1 MLEIIPGNFK
11 NKYKNSENGLKCD
24 LCMDEMTQ
32 NHCKICPER
41 ITLRQD
47 LNLEDMDD
55 LVAYFKIILSEI
67 TKKKTT

>member
-1 MLEIIPGNFK
+1 MMENIPENFK
-11 NKYKNSENGLKCD
+11 NKYKNSKI
-24 LCMDEMTQ
+24 TQ
-32 NHCKICPER
+32 NHCTICPER
-41 ITLRQD
+41 ITPRQD